1 MVKNNNLQN
10 WNQESRSLPSPAK
23 KVSECLREHIR
34 FAASGDNTLLDL
46 YNSSDDTKAE
56 FKKRKKKKK

>member
-34 FAASGDNTLLDL
+34 VAASANNYESRIQKLLII
-46 YNSSDDTKAE
+46 N
-56 FKKRKKKKK
+56 

>member
-23 KVSECLREHIR
+23 KVSEWLREHIR
-34 FAASGDNTLLDL
+34 LAASADNTLLDL
-46 YNSSDDTKAE
+46 HNSSDDTKTE
-56 FKKRKKKKK
+56 FKNC